1 MKGLFVVVGALLL
14 VACATAPPLPSP
26 GAPDAAAAVTD
37 FAFSTDTFAFPNQI
51 RLRTPNAE
59 YANYCFVLARAV
71 RQFHQF
77 ARFDPLAPRLTYD
90 EYVKRVEEVAAR
102 RPYDSAL
109 PAAQRVVIP
118 GYGSL
123 REFTAGEEKAVKVGL
138 GGMTARFWSFIHW
151 TNWRVGAPLP
161 DGHQEQVAGEIA
173 HEIREGR
180 LVQLLISNWPKP
192 ELNHTTIAYAYR
204 DTPEGIEFT
213 MWDPNDPSEPSAML
227 FQRARGGMWGTRG
240 GFWASRVYATRPGPI
255 RAWRMYTSWGL

>member
-1 MKGLFVVVGALLL
+1 VKGLLVVGVAVLLA
-14 VACATAPPLPSP
+14 ACAAAPPLPSP
-26 GAPDAAAAVTD
+26 GASDAVAAVTE
-37 FAFSTDTFAFPNQI
+37 FSFSTDTFSFPNQI
-51 RLRTPNAE
+51 RKYTPNAE

-77 ARFDPLAPRLTYD
+77 ARFEPLAPRLSYD
-90 EYVKRVEEVAAR
+90 EYVGRVEEVAAY
-102 RPYDSAL
+102 RPYERAL
-109 PAAQRVVIP
+109 PYDRRVVIP
-118 GYGSL
+118 GYATL
-123 REFTAGEEKAVKVGL
+123 REFSRGEEKALKVGL

-173 HEIREGR
+173 REIREGR

-204 DTPEGIEFT
+204 DTPEGLEFT
-213 MWDPNDPSEPSAML
+213 MWDPNDPSEPSAMV
-227 FQRARGGMWGTRG
+227 FQRARGGIWGSRG

-255 RAWRMYTSWGL
+255 RAWRVYTSRAL

>member
-1 MKGLFVVVGALLL
+1 VKVLIVVGVALLTL
-14 VACATAPPLPSP
+14 ACATARPLPSS
-26 GAPDAAAAVTD
+26 GAADAAAAVVD
-37 FAFSTDTFAFPNQI
+37 FSFSTDTFAFPNQI
-51 RLRTPNAE
+51 RARTPNAE

-71 RQFHQF
+71 RQFYQF
-77 ARFDPLAPRLTYD
+77 ARFEPLAPRLPFE
-90 EYVKRVEEVAAR
+90 EYVERVAAVAAR
-102 RPYDSAL
+102 RPYD
-109 PAAQRVVIP
+109 PAAPPEERIVIP
-118 GYGSL
+118 GYATL
-123 REFTAGEEKAVKVGL
+123 REFSAAEERAVKIGL
-138 GGMTARFWSFIHW
+138 GGMTARFWSFVHW

-173 HEIREGR
+173 HEIRAGR

-227 FQRARGGMWGTRG
+227 FQRARGGIWARRG

-255 RAWRMYTSWGL
+255 RAWRMYTSWIL